1 MNQCPLA
8 TRQLSVV
15 FLLPIKTM
23 WLAGQARC
31 VRQPFCLGL
40 TAGRV
45 PFLAL
50 YRFGLFL
57 TLKEDLQRDDQV
69 SLLPN

>member
-1 MNQCPLA
+1 MSQSPLA

-23 WLAGQARC
+23 WLAGQVRC
-31 VRQPFCLGL
+31 VGQPFCLGL

-50 YRFGLFL
+50 YQFGLFL
-57 TLKEDLQRDDQV
+57 TLKEDLAKG
-69 SLLPN
+69 